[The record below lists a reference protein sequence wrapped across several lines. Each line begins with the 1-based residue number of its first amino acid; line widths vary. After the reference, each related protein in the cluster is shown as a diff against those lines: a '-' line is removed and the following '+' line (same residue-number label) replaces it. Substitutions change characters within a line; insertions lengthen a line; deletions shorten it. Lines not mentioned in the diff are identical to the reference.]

1 MDETIMTIQYGVRSP
16 AHGEMRILPADWLQ
30 AKGGVR
36 EFRKILKLCA
46 ESDYFYGTETLKAW
60 DEVLSEMCRRIKVLA
75 HNTEVEYNSHECDW
89 TYMAEHKRD
98 FEGRMRRYDR
108 EANKYEKLL
117 SILREMMK

>member
-1 MDETIMTIQYGVRSP
+1 MFEVITIQYGMTSRAPGTLRLATS
-16 AHGEMRILPADWLQ
+16 EWLHE
-30 AKGGVR
+30 KGGVR

-60 DEVLSEMCRRIKVLA
+60 DEVLSEMCRCIKVLA

-98 FEGRMRRYDR
+98 FEGQMRRYDR